1 MSEVSKEWEHWTNS
15 SSFETK
21 VLNSY
26 LHHNLYLIKTEN
38 VIKSIL
44 ILSAGR
50 RLSFNTLLNQLS
62 GTLFYCNI
70 KTACCFLPF
79 LHISWSSEEESAWL
93 LELSKITKVG
103 NLPPWFWC
111 SFIWKQNGK
120 SVIWK
125 FQRIWNIYNTKF
137 HYKLELGTNL
147 REVWSFAIL

>member
-1 MSEVSKEWEHWTNS
+1 MNASCGKNLKNRSIEQTPVL
-15 SSFETK
+15 TK
-21 VLNSY
+21 PRFSIPIYSIICILLKHRECYKIPSY
-26 LHHNLYLIKTEN
+26 FIC
-38 VIKSIL
+38 
-44 ILSAGR
+44 R

-111 SFIWKQNGK
+111 RFIWKENGK
-120 SVIWK
+120 SFIWK
-125 FQRIWNIYNTKF
+125 FQRIWNKIQ
-137 HYKLELGTNL
+137 H
-147 REVWSFAIL
+147 